1 MEEFLVVSALCTLE
15 NCAQVPNLVELLWEL
30 QPDQIISPYIVSALL
45 QVRIPAL
52 IVLGLLSINAD
63 KGIVTLNEEISA
75 VFSKKIV
82 DAVKDISL
90 STEIGYIKVTAEE
103 LIKSANGFA
112 LDEMNAMH
120 FLKNNIHLSLLA
132 YFKGS
137 NINDELSLIVMKF
150 LWTLTTHPTV
160 QRKLVEELEIVQ
172 EITSLADT
180 MPAAKCALLK
190 IKGWNFLQGKLLL

>member
-1 MEEFLVVSALCTLE
+1 MEEFLVVSALSTLE

-30 QPDQIISPYIVSALL
+30 RPDQIISPYIVSALL
-45 QVRIPAL
+45 QVRILAL
-52 IVLGLLSINAD
+52 TVLGLLSINAD

-75 VFSKKIV
+75 VFSKKII

-137 NINDELSLIVMKF
+137 NINDELSLAVMKF
-150 LWTLTTHPTV
+150 LWTLTTHSTV